1 MIIRQFYIKLFR
13 PRDTGE
19 GKDCLWYGT
28 TFCDGDLIEV
38 RAKYDICKNLSK
50 SSTIQGS
57 EEVVVSHALLRGRHE
72 GGQQGMGRCGQA
84 DQETLTQ

>member
-1 MIIRQFYIKLFR
+1 MIIQQSYIHLSR

-38 RAKYDICKNLSK
+38 RAEYDICKNLKAAPFKDLKRWWYHMRCS
-50 SSTIQGS
+50 GG
-57 EEVVVSHALLRGRHE
+57 VMRVVSRAW
-72 GGQQGMGRCGQA
+72 A
-84 DQETLTQ
+84 DVARQTRRP